1 LCKKEATR
9 SWGTAAWSLPAGGG
23 RGIQAGSRMFNAFL
37 ATKFRPAILDAR
49 RGYRPE
55 ILIKEKGLEVFHGLR
70 KIVQLVTP
78 VTVRQPSLP

>member
-1 LCKKEATR
+1 
-9 SWGTAAWSLPAGGG
+9 
-23 RGIQAGSRMFNAFL
+23 MFNAFL

-78 VTVRQPSLP
+78 ITVRQPSLP